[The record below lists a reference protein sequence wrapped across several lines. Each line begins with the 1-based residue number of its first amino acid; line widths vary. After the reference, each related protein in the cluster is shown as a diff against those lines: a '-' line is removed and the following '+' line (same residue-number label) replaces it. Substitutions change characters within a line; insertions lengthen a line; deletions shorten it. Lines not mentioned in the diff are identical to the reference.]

1 MWQII
6 SQGAAPLTAAEA
18 EALCGHMLGV
28 RTSDHGRRLRD
39 AIALCLTTSVPA
51 TAAELSRLSGLT
63 EGEVAAAQRQLAGCV
78 AALLHT
84 ARPMSDRTSF
94 VPTRAACAS
103 RHRLPLCTQRLRLRD
118 RQNWR
123 QGDGCHARPAGR
135 QRRCARPPP
144 RSRPPSP
151 PRASPALRALALAA
165 HGLGA
170 PVASHQP

>member
-6 SQGAAPLTAAEA
+6 SPGAAPLTAAEA
-18 EALCGHMLGV
+18 EALCGHTLGV
-28 RTSDHGRRLRD
+28 QTSDHGRRLRD

-103 RHRLPLCTQRLRLRD
+103 RHRLPLCTQRR
-118 RQNWR
+118 
-123 QGDGCHARPAGR
+123 A
-135 QRRCARPPP
+135 PP
-144 RSRPPSP
+144 
-151 PRASPALRALALAA
+151 
-165 HGLGA
+165 
-170 PVASHQP
+170 